1 MVQHNASEAGI
12 RITPRREIAVRTVAG
27 TPAPEVRPLR
37 VIACEIYADWPA
49 VRIMDAT
56 TAQHPAAPY
65 WNAMLQLDKIT
76 DKYYE
81 DSAKSVV
88 LYFLSNASTWRGE
101 TARRIKA
108 ELKGM
113 VK

>member
-1 MVQHNASEAGI
+1 MTSKI
-12 RITPRREIAVRTVAG
+12 RTVAG
-27 TPAPEVRPLR
+27 TPAPEVRPLH
-37 VIACEIYADWPA
+37 VIAREIISTWGPLQGAGQKNGVSRPA
-49 VRIMDAT
+49 V
-56 TAQHPAAPY
+56 PY
-65 WNAMLQLDKIT
+65 IEAMLQLDKIT

-81 DSAKSVV
+81 DDGKTIV
-88 LYFLSNASTWRGE
+88 LYFLSNASSWRGE